1 MLNHFLVSYSDQPYS
16 KVREKSSMCS
26 KIIECTFSISHSIC
40 SQLCML
46 MCSSMYSLLFHSQF
60 DIACLSYRHERDR
73 ICSRIENISCYNR
86 DWLHRTTG
94 QRHRQTKR
102 IRIDFN
108 FFRSLARTPF
118 LARAYPFAIARHS
131 RSLSIWSMLLSHM
144 QSQPNT
150 DCTCM
155 SSLGCSQCARC
166 VSIGFVSLCS
176 FLLFLPLWHENAI
189 VRVCRKF
196 CRKFSF

>member
-108 FFRSLARTPF
+108 FFSLTRSHSLSCTRLSIRHCSTQSFFVYLVDAVV
-118 LARAYPFAIARHS
+118 AHAIATKYRLYVYVFS
-131 RSLSIWSMLLSHM
+131 R
-144 QSQPNT
+144 
-150 DCTCM
+150 
-155 SSLGCSQCARC
+155 
-166 VSIGFVSLCS
+166 
-176 FLLFLPLWHENAI
+176 LFPM
-189 VRVCRKF
+189 C
-196 CRKFSF
+196 